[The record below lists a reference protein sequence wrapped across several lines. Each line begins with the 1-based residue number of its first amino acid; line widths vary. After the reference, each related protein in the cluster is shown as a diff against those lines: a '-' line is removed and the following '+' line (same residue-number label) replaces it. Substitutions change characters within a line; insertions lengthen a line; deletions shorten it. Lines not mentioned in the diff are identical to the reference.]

1 VTGFEYTLETY
12 VGLRDPIRYV
22 FNNASSVTLLAN
34 FPIPKFSGRVQT
46 TAWTSTTN
54 SNLGSSTM
62 AANID
67 LNRIPGKPGDPYRGQ
82 AVLHPE
88 GQGPQH
94 KIKLPAIPVRTN
106 FDGNAMYLRVS

>member
-1 VTGFEYTLETY
+1 
-12 VGLRDPIRYV
+12 
-22 FNNASSVTLLAN
+22 
-34 FPIPKFSGRVQT
+34 
-46 TAWTSTTN
+46 
-54 SNLGSSTM
+54 M

-106 FDGNAMYLRVS
+106 FGGYAIYLRVS